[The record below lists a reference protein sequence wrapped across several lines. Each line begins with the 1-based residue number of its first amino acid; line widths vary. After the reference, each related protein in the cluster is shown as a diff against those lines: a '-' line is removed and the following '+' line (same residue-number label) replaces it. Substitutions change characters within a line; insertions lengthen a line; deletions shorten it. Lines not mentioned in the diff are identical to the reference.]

1 MTTLTGSF
9 SGWTAAAL
17 LAALSGCAS
26 SRPQPTVPPATG
38 DATRDMV
45 LDTDTLR
52 SPSLRVEVACSRTR
66 LRTGV
71 AIISGE
77 PLAAVGAPDLRLDVA
92 VDKEGFARGAY
103 TTLLPLSGGRTFRKS
118 APAAELYARALDLRV
133 ATGEDARLTPKA
145 DGAVV
150 VEQLEPGLNYFWRVA
165 RRTDRGWVAGE
176 VVRVE
181 APTCVADMQE
191 RGS

>member
-1 MTTLTGSF
+1 
-9 SGWTAAAL
+9 
-17 LAALSGCAS
+17 
-26 SRPQPTVPPATG
+26 
-38 DATRDMV
+38 MV
-45 LDTDTLR
+45 LATDTLR
-52 SPSLRVEVACSRTR
+52 SPSLRVAVACSRTK

-77 PLAAVGAPDLRLDVA
+77 PVAAVGAPDLRLDVA

-103 TTLLPLSGGRTFRKS
+103 ATLLPLSGGRAFRPNAS
-118 APAAELYARALDLRV
+118 AAELYARALDLRV
-133 ATGEDARLTPKA
+133 ADEGAVPAPKP

-150 VEQLEPGLNYFWRVA
+150 IERLEPGLNYFWRVA
-165 RRTDRGWVAGE
+165 RRTDRGWIAGE
-176 VVRVE
+176 IVRVE